1 MSVLFL
7 FLLFLIALP
16 FVFILGFFH
25 IVSLSFERL
34 GLSPEVAV
42 AVLFLMLV
50 GSLINLPLGRRKLIE
65 VEQPALFGLFQR
77 KSRLVAQGLS
87 INVGGAMIPIALAVY
102 FLSFVPLQPTLV
114 VTFLMVIISYRLARF
129 VPGRGV
135 VIPALFPA
143 ILSAIFAFVAAP
155 DFAGPVAFVAGVFGV
170 LIGADLLNLPKI
182 QRETAGIMSIG
193 GAGVF
198 DGIFFIAIVAALLA
212 GLAP

>member
-1 MSVLFL
+1 MSVIFL
-7 FLLFLIALP
+7 FLLFIITLP
-16 FVFILGFFH
+16 FLLILGFFH

-34 GLSPEVAV
+34 GLSPEAAV

-50 GSLINLPLGRRKLIE
+50 GSLVNIPLGRRRLGE

-77 KSRLVAQGLS
+77 KPRLVAQGLS
-87 INVGGAMIPIALAVY
+87 INVGGAIIPIALAIY
-102 FLSFVPLQPTLV
+102 FLSFVPLQPTLI

-129 VPGRGV
+129 VPGKGV
-135 VIPALFPA
+135 AIPALYPA

-155 DFAGPVAFVAGVFGV
+155 DFAAPIAFVAGVFGV
-170 LIGADLLNLPKI
+170 LLGADLLNLPKI
-182 QRETAGIMSIG
+182 QRETAGVMSIG

-212 GLAP
+212 GL